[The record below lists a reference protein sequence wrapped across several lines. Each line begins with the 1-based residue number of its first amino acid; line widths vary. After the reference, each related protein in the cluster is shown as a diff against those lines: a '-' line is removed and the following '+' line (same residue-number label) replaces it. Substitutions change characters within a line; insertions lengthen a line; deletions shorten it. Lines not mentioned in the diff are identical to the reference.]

1 MASVQALRSIS
12 GYRQPVQAEHNTPG
26 LLSSI
31 KGWLSG
37 RKAAK
42 EAKATEERRILAEH
56 AAAAAR
62 IKNTRPLQSGANARS

>member
-42 EAKATEERRILAEH
+42 EYASSQK
-56 AAAAAR
+56 
-62 IKNTRPLQSGANARS
+62 